1 MSINGRYFKTI
12 ANIIK
17 INEFLKIGKPNISF
31 ALKKQEV
38 LLLNYVVNIGVKIT
52 FAFFSYKN

>member
-31 ALKKQEV
+31 ALKKTGSF
-38 LLLNYVVNIGVKIT
+38 VVKLC
-52 FAFFSYKN
+52 S